1 MLVHSITRG
10 TSSLSSS
17 PAAVSTVLS
26 QSLTIDLSAE
36 LASSLSVGL
45 SVDVLVSRMSDWS
58 LSGSLSVITVCS
70 VTCVIEGELSVGAI
84 GESPIGTEKKLRY

>member
-1 MLVHSITRG
+1 M
-10 TSSLSSS
+10 
-17 PAAVSTVLS
+17 STVLS

-58 LSGSLSVITVCS
+58 LSGSLSVMTVFS
-70 VTCVIEGELSVGAI
+70 VTLVEGELSVGAI
-84 GESPIGTEKKLRY
+84 GESPIGTEKKVCY